1 VITQVQR
8 LRHVTGHVGSGD
20 MKATDLN
27 LSEMPAMTLHGP
39 DGFGLTQYSGDEY
52 ALVGGFRDG
61 SSNAGELRL
70 KYQIYS
76 HALIDANDGDF
87 AKGEIGYCVV
97 RVASDDGEDQGDILG
112 LIDIELKPK
121 YRKSGHGK
129 KIVRDI
135 VDTTKSGNL
144 DIHDIQKKAKKFW
157 DKMGVE
163 YKGSQTGSAQ
173 NAVLKKQTESIDIAS
188 VAEIAKMA
196 AVAGLAAPVMMAMIK
211 AAYKTGKGINAIRK
225 IANRAGVKLAD
236 RVMGED
242 ARKMSRYNP
251 DSKTYRY
258 TTSGSLVPNSDT
270 VSKKDITAKGQRSEF
285 PDDSYDPDMLAGVNK
300 EQLEKAVADS
310 LVTLNKREEM
320 IIRARFGLKPFTQ
333 DHTLKQVGDAMGVSP
348 ERVRQIEARAL
359 RKLKHPKRSEK
370 LRGFVDEE
378 LTDFN
383 KDEPNKST
391 VAVPGYGTMN
401 IDSLM
406 KNIIDQTTQMVK
418 QMQGGAQGFRNA
430 DYALNS
436 NKVLPTK
443 VAALVKALDDL
454 QAIRSKGG
462 ANSRNIQQEAEEE
475 QQELPVDITRII
487 NGIQEYESKQYI
499 PQEDADIMRRGITA
513 LQTGRQSTGAAQKS
527 VLQLLTMLMPK

>member
-1 VITQVQR
+1 
-8 LRHVTGHVGSGD
+8 

-76 HALIDANDGDF
+76 HALIDANGGDF

-163 YKGSQTGSAQ
+163 YGNKQTGSAQ
-173 NAVLKKQTESIDIAS
+173 NAVLRKQSESL
-188 VAEIAKMA
+188 
-196 AVAGLAAPVMMAMIK
+196 G
-211 AAYKTGKGINAIRK
+211 
-225 IANRAGVKLAD
+225 
-236 RVMGED
+236 
-242 ARKMSRYNP
+242 
-251 DSKTYRY
+251 
-258 TTSGSLVPNSDT
+258 
-270 VSKKDITAKGQRSEF
+270 
-285 PDDSYDPDMLAGVNK
+285 
-300 EQLEKAVADS
+300 
-310 LVTLNKREEM
+310 
-320 IIRARFGLKPFTQ
+320 
-333 DHTLKQVGDAMGVSP
+333 
-348 ERVRQIEARAL
+348 
-359 RKLKHPKRSEK
+359 
-370 LRGFVDEE
+370 
-378 LTDFN
+378 DFN
-383 KDEPNKST
+383 KDEPMKST

-406 KNIIDQTTQMVK
+406 KNVIDQATAMIK
-418 QMQGGAQGFRNA
+418 QMQQGTQGFRNA
-430 DYALNS
+430 DYALNR

-443 VAALVKALDDL
+443 IAALVQALDDL
-454 QAIRSKGG
+454 QAIRAKGG
-462 ANSRNIQQEAEEE
+462 ARSRNIENESIMLEDGWFDYYNKFAKIADPIKPQLKKIHNDWGHNKFDPNNKADVKRFIDAQGPEYMNQLKKYANTPGWAIKSFASPK
-475 QQELPVDITRII
+475 QLKKYGITKDELPQIIALRDKFKAEHPKEFELIKTGQAQKAWDNMRNEAVRENEQEPLPIDITRIM
-487 NGIQEYESKQYI
+487 NTIQEYESKQYI
-499 PQEDADIMRRGITA
+499 PVEDADIMRRGISA
-513 LQTGRQSTGAAQKS
+513 LQTGRQSLGAEQMS
-527 VLQLLTMLMPK
+527 VLQLLTMLSPE

>member
-1 VITQVQR
+1 
-8 LRHVTGHVGSGD
+8 

-76 HALIDANDGDF
+76 HALIDANDGNF

-97 RVASDDGEDQGDILG
+97 RVASDDGPDQGDILG

-163 YKGSQTGSAQ
+163 YAQKQTGSAQ

-196 AVAGLAAPVMMAMIK
+196 AIAGLAAPVMMAMIK

-236 RVMGED
+236 RVM
-242 ARKMSRYNP
+242 S
-251 DSKTYRY
+251 
-258 TTSGSLVPNSDT
+258 
-270 VSKKDITAKGQRSEF
+270 
-285 PDDSYDPDMLAGVNK
+285 
-300 EQLEKAVADS
+300 
-310 LVTLNKREEM
+310 
-320 IIRARFGLKPFTQ
+320 
-333 DHTLKQVGDAMGVSP
+333 
-348 ERVRQIEARAL
+348 
-359 RKLKHPKRSEK
+359 
-370 LRGFVDEE
+370 EE
-378 LTDFN
+378 LDDFN

-401 IDSLM
+401 VDSLM

-418 QMQGGAQGFRNA
+418 QMQSGAQGFRNA

-436 NKVLPTK
+436 NKVLPAK

-454 QAIRSKGG
+454 QAIRAKGG

-475 QQELPVDITRII
+475 QQLPVDVNKIMG
-487 NGIQEYESKQYI
+487 NIQEFESKKYI
-499 PQEDADIMRRGITA
+499 TPEDADLMRRGVQSLSTPR
-513 LQTGRQSTGAAQKS
+513 QTVNPDAILK
-527 VLQLLTMLMPK
+527 LLTMVTR